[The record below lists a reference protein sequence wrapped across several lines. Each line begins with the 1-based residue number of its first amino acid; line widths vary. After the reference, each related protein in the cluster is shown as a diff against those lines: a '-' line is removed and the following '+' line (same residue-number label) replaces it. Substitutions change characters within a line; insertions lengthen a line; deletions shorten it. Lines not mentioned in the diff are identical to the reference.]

1 MNNRKK
7 DQRFDDGASVRP
19 DFRDTG
25 RRIQPRKIAQLCAQ
39 IQKALELA
47 LLGVV
52 HDEALTDVEVFAVS
66 PMPDPGRVRVTFV
79 AHGDRSDIPHLTARL
94 EAARGI
100 LTAEVAQAI
109 TRKRVPDMVFE
120 VGPAKADED

>member
-1 MNNRKK
+1 LNHKKKK
-7 DQRFDDGASVRP
+7 DQRFDDGALVRP
-19 DFRDTG
+19 DFRGTG

-39 IQKALELA
+39 IRHALELA

-52 HDEALTDVEVFAVS
+52 HDDALIDVEVFEVN

-79 AHGDRSDIPHLTARL
+79 AHGDRPDIPELTARL
-94 EAARGI
+94 EAVRGI

-109 TRKRVPDMVFE
+109 SRKRVPDLVFE
-120 VGPAKADED
+120 FGRASE

>member
-1 MNNRKK
+1 MNNHKK
-7 DQRFDDGASVRP
+7 DQRFDDGVSAHK

-39 IQKALELA
+39 IRQALELA

-52 HDEALTDVEVFAVS
+52 HDEALTDVEVFAVT
-66 PMPDPGRVRVTFV
+66 PMPDPGRVRVTFA
-79 AHGDRSDIPHLTARL
+79 AHGEHPDIPGLTARL

-120 VGPAKADED
+120 IGPASE

>member
-1 MNNRKK
+1 MSRRKK
-7 DQRFDDGASVRP
+7 DQRFDDGASVGP

-25 RRIQPRKIAQLCAQ
+25 RKIQPRKIAQLCAQ
-39 IQKALELA
+39 IRQALELA

-52 HDEALTDVEVFAVS
+52 HDEALTDVEVFAVT
-66 PMPDPGRVRVTFV
+66 PLPDPGRLRVTFA
-79 AHGDRSDIPHLTARL
+79 AHGDHPDIPDLTARL

-109 TRKRVPDMVFE
+109 SRKRVPDLVFE
-120 VGPAKADED
+120 VGPAAD